1 MNIFFIAPSNRPS
14 IMDAKTRS
22 HTRLLEPYREGDTL
36 ELVCEVYGGKSTR
49 SQDLA
54 RKIGM

>member
-49 SQDLA
+49 S
-54 RKIGM
+54 